1 MLEQNMIGLLK
12 KMNRFSVFS
21 AAMLIGQP
29 FTIGSQIVA
38 VKH

>member
-1 MLEQNMIGLLK
+1 MLEKNMIGLLE
-12 KMNRFSVFS
+12 KMNRFGVFS

-29 FTIGSQIVA
+29 FTIGSQIVP